1 MSTRRVARHRVAAPR
16 ARPPPRSP
24 QELHIYVCLAIL
36 ETCNEELMELD
47 DAEVLWYLQHLPDMD
62 MGQVLTQA
70 FNIKDDVI
78 ASSLLTVA

>member
-1 MSTRRVARHRVAAPR
+1 MAAPR

-47 DAEVLWYLQHLPDMD
+47 GAEVLWYLRHLPVLDMD
-62 MGQVLTQA
+62 QVITQA
-70 FNIKDDVI
+70 LNIQEDVV
-78 ASSLLTVA
+78 ASSIL